1 MKKNSKMLKSAF
13 RYLSLIAFSAMI
25 IGGSACTS
33 TTAPLDANSVPPSEA
48 QKWIKRLN
56 NGHYPDYQFVKHTP
70 VGEVILKPVAADT
83 SLLVKFYFGYS
94 EMDKQSSLFS
104 LFAKGIEEAGKYTI
118 DTNVVFHFNGKDWE
132 PCSFMLLKE
141 QAKAWA
147 VLPKT
152 FDFKVNS
159 FLVPRADLMTLSK
172 KKSKV
177 YVELGCTEANELKM
191 LLNLVTVTQDSTLTG
206 GSDYLDAI
214 QPCPPVCASGIEP

>member
-13 RYLSLIAFSAMI
+13 RYLSLIAFSAML

-70 VGEVILKPVAADT
+70 IGEVILKPLAADT
-83 SLLVKFYFGYS
+83 ALHVKFYFGYS
-94 EMDKQSSLFS
+94 SVDKQSSLFS
-104 LFAKGIEEAGKYTI
+104 LFAKGAEEAGKYTI
-118 DTNVVFHFNGKDWE
+118 DTNMVFHFNGKDWE
-132 PCSFMLLKE
+132 TCSFMQLKE
-141 QAKAWA
+141 YAAAWA
-147 VLPKT
+147 ALPKT

-159 FLVPRADLMTLSK
+159 FLVPRADIKTVSK

-191 LLNLVTVTQDSTLTG
+191 LLNLIAKPEKMINNIDLE
-206 GSDYLDAI
+206 YLDAL
-214 QPCPPVCASGIEP
+214 QPCPPICGSNDVP

>member
-33 TTAPLDANSVPPSEA
+33 TTVPLDANSVPPSEA

-70 VGEVILKPVAADT
+70 VGEAILNPLAADT
-83 SLLVKFYFGYS
+83 SLRVKFYFGYS
-94 EMDKQSSLFS
+94 SVDKQSSLFS
-104 LFAKGIEEAGKYTI
+104 LFAKGAEEAGKYTI

-141 QAKAWA
+141 YATAWA
-147 VLPKT
+147 ALPKT

-159 FLVPRADLMTLSK
+159 FLVPRADIKTVSK

-177 YVELGCTEANELKM
+177 YVELGCTDADVLKLM
-191 LLNLVTVTQDSTLTG
+191 LNLVTTAQDSTLTG
-206 GSDYLDAI
+206 GSDYLDATL
-214 QPCPPVCASGIEP
+214 PCPPVCAGNEP